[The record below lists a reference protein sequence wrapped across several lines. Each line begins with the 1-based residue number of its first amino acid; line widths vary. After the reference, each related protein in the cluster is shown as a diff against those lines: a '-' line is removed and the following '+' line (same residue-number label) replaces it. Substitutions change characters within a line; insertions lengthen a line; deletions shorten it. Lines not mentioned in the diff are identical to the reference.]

1 MHHKTGYKAVLAA
14 VFLLGAASGNVAA
27 AWTTIDIGTTSAQW
41 FTSAFGN
48 LPDGRLI
55 YGEHGNIF
63 LQDSWG
69 SSSFTAYS
77 AVPSGMD
84 PSLIAVYDNSA
95 ALIGSGGWGA
105 SDVYSFT
112 PNSTGSSF
120 SSVANIQNYDAVFK
134 DADGFYL
141 SGASTGTGNDRHGVR
156 YMSVDGAVNKVV
168 IDDISQYSSGMAL
181 DSGGNLYVADND
193 DDKVFRFTGTQLEN
207 AILGTALSIDDGE
220 LIYDFAAGMTG
231 SIAVDSEGVLWAAGW
246 GANGFVSYDPVLDE
260 LSRYTPGADN
270 TNYKLGTFSDGSKN
284 YVAFLNADGTS
295 TGSKLLYGY
304 ADASLVPEPG
314 SALLALCGLLA
325 FGIRRLAFT
334 LRSLIE

>member
-1 MHHKTGYKAVLAA
+1 MHHKARYKAALAA
-14 VFLLGAASGNVAA
+14 VFLLVAASGNVAA
-27 AWTTIDIGTTSAQW
+27 TWTTLDIGTTSDQW

-69 SSSFTAYS
+69 SSSFSSYS
-77 AVPSGMD
+77 SAPSGTD
-84 PSLIAVYDNSA
+84 PAFIAVYDNST
-95 ALIGSGGWGA
+95 ALLGSGGWGTSGVYKFAPDSVA
-105 SDVYSFT
+105 SLFPSF
-112 PNSTGSSF
+112 
-120 SSVANIQNYDAVFK
+120 ANIQNYDAAFK

-141 SGASTGTGNDRHGVR
+141 SGTSTGTGNDRHGVR

-193 DDKVFRFTGTQLEN
+193 DDKVFRFTGAQLEN
-207 AILGTALSIDDGE
+207 AILGTALSIADGE
-220 LIYDFAAGMTG
+220 LIYDFEMGMTG
-231 SIAVDSEGVLWAAGW
+231 SLAIDSDGVLWAAGW
-246 GANGFVSYDPVLDE
+246 GSNGFVSYDPVLDK
-260 LSRYTPGADN
+260 LTSYTPGADN
-270 TNYKLGTFSDGSKN
+270 SNYRVGTFSDGAKS

-295 TGSKLLYGY
+295 VGSNLLYGY

-314 SALLALCGLLA
+314 TALLALCGLIA
-325 FGIRRLAFT
+325 FALRRLASTMRLLF
-334 LRSLIE
+334 